1 MASLLPRWIDQS
13 MNHKL
18 FFSLIFKLLKKN
30 SYFQDNLST
39 FLRSH
44 KMDNLMIFQR
54 KFRNKFSY
62 ADDPITS
69 KLHFISAKL
78 APQASYHPHKNSNSY
93 QSNQNDDTCLI
104 SLVNFWA
111 VHSVNGLVEAAAASE
126 HREARR
132 AERSLS
138 YRETTNGAPG
148 DPARQRK
155 SSRRWRRRGG
165 GGGKSSLV
173 ENSTLPAA
181 LLVLP
186 KWSQQPRVVG
196 DDDQCTDNKKWSPP
210 LLHISHFASS
220 SKCSLS
226 AFK

>member
-1 MASLLPRWIDQS
+1 
-13 MNHKL
+13 
-18 FFSLIFKLLKKN
+18 
-30 SYFQDNLST
+30 
-39 FLRSH
+39 
-44 KMDNLMIFQR
+44 MDNLMIFQR

-181 LLVLP
+181 LLLVLP
-186 KWSQQPRVVG
+186 KWSQHSL
-196 DDDQCTDNKKWSPP
+196 DDQCTDNKKCSP
-210 LLHISHFASS
+210 LLHISHFAPTW
-220 SKCSLS
+220 KCSLS
-226 AFK
+226 ALLVKESWNRRFSTFMWCAVLMVCPRIPSGFGLL